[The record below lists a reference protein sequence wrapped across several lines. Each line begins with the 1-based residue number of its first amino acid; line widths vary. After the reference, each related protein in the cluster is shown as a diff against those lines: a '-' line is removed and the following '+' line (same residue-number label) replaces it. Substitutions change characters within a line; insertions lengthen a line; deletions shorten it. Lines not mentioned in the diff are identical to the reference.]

1 MPRKILGVIPARFAS
16 SRFPGKVLAKIAA
29 KTMLQHVYERANMAT
44 YLTSTIIA
52 TDDQRVYDAARS
64 FGARVTMTR
73 SDHLSGTDRVAEAA
87 SADNA
92 EIIVNIQGDEPLI
105 DPAAIDASIL
115 PMVHEPGVVMST
127 LKKRI
132 EDVREI
138 GDPNV
143 VKVVTNRE
151 GEAIYF
157 SRCPIPYE
165 REPERAGAETQA
177 RTPVLLG
184 TPHFK
189 HIGLY
194 VYQRDFLLSYSALP
208 VGPLERAERLEQL
221 RALENGFRIRVVET
235 EYESLGVDTP
245 EDLERVSRLF
255 EASIFQGV
263 RNG

>member
-1 MPRKILGVIPARFAS
+1 MVESPVPRKILGVIPARFAS
-16 SRFPGKVLAKIAA
+16 SRFPGKVLAKIAS
-29 KTMLQHVYERANMAT
+29 KTMLQHVYERASMAA

-52 TDDQRVYDAARS
+52 TDDQRVYDAARA
-64 FGARVTMTR
+64 FGARVRMTR
-73 SDHLSGTDRVAEAA
+73 DDHLSGTDRVAEIA
-87 SADNA
+87 SAENA

-127 LKKRI
+127 LKKKI
-132 EDVREI
+132 EDPREI

-143 VKVVTNRE
+143 VKVVTDRN
-151 GEAIYF
+151 GDAMYF
-157 SRCPIPYE
+157 SRLPIPYVRDDSE
-165 REPERAGAETQA
+165 EPLRCY
-177 RTPVLLG
+177 
-184 TPHFK
+184 K

-194 VYQRDFLLSYSALP
+194 VYERDFLLTYPTLP

-221 RALENGFRIRVVET
+221 RAMENGFKIRVVET

-245 EDLERVSRLF
+245 ADLDRVSRLF
-255 EASIFQGV
+255 DASILQGV

>member
-1 MPRKILGVIPARFAS
+1 
-16 SRFPGKVLAKIAA
+16 
-29 KTMLQHVYERANMAT
+29 MLQHVYERANMAT

-64 FGARVTMTR
+64 FGARVRMTR
-73 SDHLSGTDRVAEAA
+73 ADHLSGTDRVAEVA
-87 SADNA
+87 SAENA

-132 EDVREI
+132 EDPREI

-151 GEAIYF
+151 GDAIYF

-165 REPERAGAETQA
+165 REGAGQSVT
-177 RTPVLLG
+177 R
-184 TPHFK
+184 FK

-194 VYQRDFLLSYSALP
+194 VYQRDFLLGYSALP
-208 VGPLERAERLEQL
+208 VGPLEQAERLEQL
-221 RALENGFRIRVVET
+221 RALENGYRIRVVET

-255 EASIFQGV
+255 EATILQGV

>member
-1 MPRKILGVIPARFAS
+1 
-16 SRFPGKVLAKIAA
+16 
-29 KTMLQHVYERANMAT
+29 MLQHVYERANMAT

-64 FGARVTMTR
+64 FGARVRMTR
-73 SDHLSGTDRVAEAA
+73 ADHLSGTDRVAEVA
-87 SADNA
+87 SAENA

-132 EDVREI
+132 EDPREI

-151 GEAIYF
+151 GDAIYF

-165 REPERAGAETQA
+165 REGAGQSVT
-177 RTPVLLG
+177 R
-184 TPHFK
+184 FK

-194 VYQRDFLLSYSALP
+194 VYQRDFLLGYSALP
-208 VGPLERAERLEQL
+208 VGPLEQAERLEQL

-255 EASIFQGV
+255 EATILQGV